1 MIIGTGTDV
10 VNIDRFA
17 ELLEGTPALRE
28 RLFVLGERELPV
40 RSLAARFAAKEAAA
54 KALRAPA
61 GLNWQDCWV
70 EKDADGAPYLVV
82 EGTVARRAAELG
94 INRWHLTMSHDE
106 PIATATVIAEH
117 LSDSDLLTLLR
128 LDPSARGVTVSL
140 PGRRGELEWLVPKN

>member
-28 RLFVLGERELPV
+28 RLFAPGERGLPV

-70 EKDADGAPYLVV
+70 EKDADGAPYLVA

-106 PIATATVIAEH
+106 PVATATVVAEH
-117 LSDSDLLTLLR
+117 LSDSDLLNLLR
-128 LDPSARGVTVSL
+128 LDPSARGLLLARPVEEGNQS
-140 PGRRGELEWLVPKN
+140 G

>member
-28 RLFVLGERELPV
+28 RLFAPGERGLPV

-70 EKDADGAPYLVV
+70 EKDEDGAPYLVAQ
-82 EGTVARRAAELG
+82 GTVAQRAAELG

-106 PIATATVIAEH
+106 PVATATVVAEH
-117 LSDSDLLTLLR
+117 LSDGDLLTLLR
-128 LDPSARGVTVSL
+128 LDPSGRGLMLARQV
-140 PGRRGELEWLVPKN
+140 EEED